1 MYAQLQITGK
11 VLKVLEKEY
20 QEKVSYSLQFMTQDE
35 KQGFKIIPVKVEKDF
50 LPTNI
55 KDNDNVEIN
64 IKISTMNNILY
75 FSAVDKVKLI
85 INK

>member
-1 MYAQLQITGK
+1 MYANLQIKGQ

-55 KDNDNVEIN
+55 KDNDSVEVS
-64 IKISTMNNILY
+64 IKISMMNNILY
-75 FSAVDKVKLI
+75 YSAVDKVKIL
-85 INK
+85 NK

>member
-1 MYAQLQITGK
+1 MYANLQITGK
-11 VLKVLEKEY
+11 VLKILEKEY

-35 KQGFKIIPVKVEKDF
+35 KSGFKIIPVKVEKDF

-55 KDNDNVEIN
+55 KDNDSVEVS

-75 FSAVDKVKLI
+75 YSATDKVKLL
-85 INK
+85 NK

>member
-1 MYAQLQITGK
+1 MYANLQIKGQ

-20 QEKVSYSLQFMTQDE
+20 QEKISYSLQFMTQDE

-55 KDNDNVEIN
+55 KDNDNVEVS
-64 IKISTMNNILY
+64 IKISSMNNILY
-75 FSAVDKVKLI
+75 YSAVDKVKLL
-85 INK
+85 NK

>member
-1 MYAQLQITGK
+1 MYANLQIKGQ

-35 KQGFKIIPVKVEKDF
+35 KQGFKIIPLKVEKDF

-55 KDNDNVEIN
+55 KDNDSVEVS
-64 IKISTMNNILY
+64 IKISSMNNILY
-75 FSAVDKVKLI
+75 YSAVDKVKIL
-85 INK
+85 NK